1 MVFDVIVTLELQ
13 IDFRLFDGP
22 DVETFDR
29 FEPRDGF
36 A

>member
-13 IDFRLFDGP
+13 IDFKLFDGP
-22 DVETFDR
+22 DVESIDQ